1 MSISSEISR
10 ISQNISDSLTAVANK
25 GVTVPSGSNSDDL
38 ADLIAQIS
46 GGGGTSWQTE
56 FSGTVTI
63 EDWGDNVKFVYLE
76 DYFQTHSYFA
86 NGDTYRITWQS
97 TPYTCVATQSETST
111 YGSGYILG
119 NPSMLDYTGSG
130 NNEPFGCQCFY
141 SDDLLFACDY
151 SLYGSFTL
159 VIEKQVGGGGSTLV
173 TKTITANG
181 TYDPADDDADGYSEV
196 TVAIPSGTAGTP
208 TATKGTVSNHSISV
222 TPSVTNT
229 AGVIS
234 GGTIT
239 GTAVTVSA
247 SELVSGSETKTSN
260 GTYDVTNLAQL
271 VVNVSGGSGLVY
283 ETGTYTPSTDTTQ
296 PTISFSGTHSNPPVF
311 IAMSDTSSASG
322 ITSSSNVFWTIID
335 FYKING
341 EGYPYSTSAQR
352 FAIVYYG
359 YRSTNGINVSNIQT
373 QYNSDNTGTGSTGYY
388 RYWATASNFKPS
400 SNSTSRYWRSG
411 RNYKWIAVW
420 APST

>member
-46 GGGGTSWQTE
+46 GGGGTTWE
-56 FSGTVTI
+56 TI
-63 EDWGDNVKFVYLE
+63 YQSNVSIQDWGDVVNYVYVQNYSSTYEEFLI
-76 DYFQTHSYFA
+76 
-86 NGDTYRITWQS
+86 GDTYRITWQGVQ
-97 TPYTCVATQSETST
+97 YECVA
-111 YGSGYILG
+111 YNLNGLG
-119 NPSMLDYTGSG
+119 TVGDLV
-130 NNEPFGCQCFY
+130 NEPFLGY
-141 SDDLLFACDY
+141 TDYNGDLLFETHDSPGTF
-151 SLYGSFTL
+151 SLK
-159 VIEKQVGGGGSTLV
+159 IEKQVGGGGSTLI

-208 TATKGTVSNHSISV
+208 TATKGSVSNHSISV